1 MARLLDAFHRWL
13 LYLGAVF
20 MVATLVAIL
29 LGVAGRQFGFSI
41 PGLDAYAGYS
51 VAASLFLALPA
62 TLRNGDHIRVTLV
75 LNRLTGTP
83 RKILEYWCLLAASG
97 IAVYLAYY
105 AVRLVWISHVT
116 DDVSP
121 ASDASPL
128 WIPQLAM
135 AIGCVG
141 LAMAFLED
149 LFRKVAARERV
160 VEQPAELVR
169 VE

>member
-1 MARLLDAFHRWL
+1 MARLLDTFHRWL

-20 MVATLVAIL
+20 MVATLAAIL
-29 LGVAGRQFGFSI
+29 LGIAGRQFGFSI

-51 VAASLFLALPA
+51 IAASLFLALPA

-97 IAVYLAYY
+97 IALYLAYY
-105 AVRLVWISHVT
+105 AARLVWISHIT

-135 AIGCVG
+135 AIGCAG

-160 VEQPAELVR
+160 VEQPDELVR